1 MLATGVFFL
10 TIIFSFVTLVCAL
23 PCPMRNRNELM
34 LCAASSECSPHAKQH
49 PPMKMI
55 FRSRA
60 FKETEG
66 TMHPM
71 LVLLQTRAAHDHQRS
86 PSYSL
91 VQHARDDIRNA
102 KLSTYWKQ
110 CQNLKLLVFLCAVV
124 RIVPAGEQTL
134 SLSFYFYHTFQNSQT
149 RIHVYLNL
157 RIVFPPSL
165 RRSTAKPMLFERSN
179 TYMRWR

>member
-55 FRSRA
+55 FRLRA
-60 FKETEG
+60 FQETEG

-91 VQHARDDIRNA
+91 VQHARGDIHNA
-102 KLSTYWKQ
+102 QLSTYWKQ

-124 RIVPAGEQTL
+124 RIVPAGSKPSRFRFISTT
-134 SLSFYFYHTFQNSQT
+134 HSQI
-149 RIHVYLNL
+149 REHAY
-157 RIVFPPSL
+157 
-165 RRSTAKPMLFERSN
+165 
-179 TYMRWR
+179 TYT